1 MLLCVCML
9 LLVVSDLGFCLDE
22 ASLDNQWKQ
31 WKIKYGK
38 EYNIRIYS
46 RRQTGARRSCSRLQ
60 QLSEDEEYRRAIWE
74 KNMLMIE
81 AHNQEAEQG
90 KHTYRLGMN
99 LFGDMTSKEMA
110 EKMTYHRVP
119 SNYAKSSYC
128 KGQTTGFFYKT
139 GVPNP
144 EVPQCKKDFKGMTL
158 EEKVYNMTCPLK
170 LPKFIDY
177 REKGMVTQVKDQG
190 SSGSCWAFSAV
201 GALEGQLAKKTGKL
215 LDLSPQNLV
224 DCVTKCNGCRGGQ
237 MIDAF
242 KYVQDNGGMN
252 SDKDYPYIGEKQ
264 PCSYNASAITAQ
276 CKGFKKVPEGD
287 ECALAKALYEVGPL
301 SVAIDSSQKEFMF
314 YESGVY
320 YDPECDKDNIN
331 HAVLLVG
338 YGETRE
344 GLKYWI
350 VKNSFGESWGKEG
363 YIQITRDHNNHCGIA
378 SDVSYPLV

>member
-1 MLLCVCML
+1 ML
-9 LLVVSDLGFCLDE
+9 LLVASDLGFCLDE

-38 EYNIRIYS
+38 EYNVRIYS
-46 RRQTGARRSCSRLQ
+46 RRQTGAKRSCSRLQ

-99 LFGDMTSKEMA
+99 LFGDMTLEEMA
-110 EKMTYHRVP
+110 VKMTCLRVTSNHRQNPVI
-119 SNYAKSSYC
+119 AKV
-128 KGQTTGFFYKT
+128 KPLGFFYKT
-139 GVPNP
+139 GVPNS
-144 EVPQCKKDFKGMTL
+144 EALQCMKDFRDMTL
-158 EEKVYNMTCPLK
+158 EENVYNLTFPLK

-177 REKGMVTQVKDQG
+177 RKKGMVTQVKNQG
-190 SSGSCWAFSAV
+190 SCGSCWAFSAV

-224 DCVTKCNGCRGGQ
+224 DCVTERGGCKGGN
-237 MIDAF
+237 MSNAF
-242 KYVQDNGGMN
+242 KYVRDNGGMN
-252 SDKDYPYIGEKQ
+252 SEKDYPYIEENQ
-264 PCSYNASAITAQ
+264 PCSYNASAIAAQ
-276 CKGFKKVPEGD
+276 CKGFEKVPEGD
-287 ECALAKALYEVGPL
+287 ECALAEALYEVGPL
-301 SVAIDSSQKEFMF
+301 SVAIASSQKEFMF
-314 YESGVY
+314 YKSGVY
-320 YDPECDKDNIN
+320 YDPKCDKDNIN

-338 YGETRE
+338 YGETRK

-363 YIQITRDHNNHCGIA
+363 YIQIARNRDNHCGIA
-378 SDVSYPLV
+378 SDASYPLM

>member
-9 LLVVSDLGFCLDE
+9 LLVASDLGFCLDE

-38 EYNIRIYS
+38 EYNIRIY
-46 RRQTGARRSCSRLQ
+46 
-60 QLSEDEEYRRAIWE
+60 DEEYRRAIWE

-99 LFGDMTSKEMA
+99 LFGDMTSEEMA
-110 EKMTYHRVP
+110 EKMPCPRTI
-119 SNYAKSSYC
+119 
-128 KGQTTGFFYKT
+128 
-139 GVPNP
+139 
-144 EVPQCKKDFKGMTL
+144 

-177 REKGMVTQVKDQG
+177 RKKNMVTPVKNQG
-190 SSGSCWAFSAV
+190 SSGSCWAFSAA

-224 DCVTKCNGCRGGQ
+224 DCVTKCNGCGGGQ

-252 SDKDYPYIGEKQ
+252 SEKDYPYIGKKQ
-264 PCSYNASAITAQ
+264 RCRYKPSAKAAQ
-276 CKGFKKVPEGD
+276 CKDFIEIPVGN
-287 ECALAKALYEVGPL
+287 ECALADALYKVGPL
-301 SVAIDSSQKEFMF
+301 CVTVDSGNFKH
-314 YESGVY
+314 YETGVY
-320 YDPECDKDNIN
+320 YDPECDENQAY
-331 HAVLLVG
+331 HAMLLVG
-338 YGETRE
+338 YGETRK

-350 VKNSFGESWGKEG
+350 VKNSYGKSWGEEG
-363 YIQITRDHNNHCGIA
+363 YIRIARDHKNHCGIA
-378 SDVSYPLV
+378 SDASYPLM